1 MTARLQKKYFV
12 LISPAV
18 LLAIIVY
25 LLQELNLWE
34 GVSYTPSQYFPLII
48 FVLAISVGVAVP
60 IFLRVYFF
68 SQLKEK
74 KYYSEKEFVSY
85 QEKIIS
91 VISITPYFAF
101 IAALIN
107 MEPFYFGG
115 TVLAAIYAMYYH
127 YPSDKKIAFDKKVFR
142 VKENSNG

>member
-1 MTARLQKKYFV
+1 MTARLRKKYFI

-18 LLAIIVY
+18 LLAVIVY

-34 GVSYTPSQYFPLII
+34 GVSYSPSHYFPLIV
-48 FVLAISVGVAVP
+48 FVLAISVGVAIP

-74 KYYSEKEFVSY
+74 KFFTLDEFISY

-101 IAALIN
+101 IAALVN

-127 YPSDKKIAFDKKVFR
+127 FPSDKKIAFDKKVFR
-142 VKENSNG
+142 VKENPNG

>member
-1 MTARLQKKYFV
+1 MTARLRKRYFV

-18 LLAIIVY
+18 LLAVIVY
-25 LLQELNLWE
+25 LLQELDLWE
-34 GVSYTPSQYFPLII
+34 GVSYTPSPYFPLII
-48 FVLAISVGVAVP
+48 FVLAISIGVAVP

-74 KYYSEKEFVSY
+74 KYISIDEFVSY

-91 VISITPYFAF
+91 VIAITPYFAF
-101 IAALIN
+101 IAALVN
-107 MEPFYFGG
+107 MDPFYFGG

-142 VKENSNG
+142 VKENQNG

>member
-34 GVSYTPSQYFPLII
+34 GVSYTPSHYFPLII